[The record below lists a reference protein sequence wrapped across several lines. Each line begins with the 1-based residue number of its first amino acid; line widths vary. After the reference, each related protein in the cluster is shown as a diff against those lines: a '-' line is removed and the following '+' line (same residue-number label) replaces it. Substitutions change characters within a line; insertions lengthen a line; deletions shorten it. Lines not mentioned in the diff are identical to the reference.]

1 MKLILKKGQM
11 LSEVFSP
18 TARSKFFPPA
28 AFSANGKKLNAQKF
42 VGAIKFND
50 DIQKTD
56 RENEWNQ
63 DPD

>member
-1 MKLILKKGQM
+1 M
-11 LSEVFSP
+11 LSDVFSHA
-18 TARSKFFPPA
+18 ARSKVSPPA

-42 VGAIKFND
+42 VGIIKFND

-63 DPD
+63 DHD

>member
-11 LSEVFSP
+11 LSDVFSHA
-18 TARSKFFPPA
+18 ARSKVSPPA

-42 VGAIKFND
+42 VGIIKFND